1 MTKTLVRFAPSP
13 TGNLHVGNM
22 RTALVNYLF
31 ARKVGGDFMLRID
44 DTDDERSTPEFEASI
59 RHDLQW
65 MGMDWDVEDR
75 QSSRL
80 DRYRAALDHLLA
92 SGRAYK
98 CFETQE
104 ELSLKRKSQLAAGRP
119 PVYDRAALKLTA
131 EEIAAKEAAGEKPHY
146 RFKLEDVTVAWQ
158 DLVRG
163 DVAVPMSSLSDPVIL
178 RADGRVIYT
187 LASVVD
193 DMDHGVTHIL
203 RGEDHTTNSAA
214 QIQLFEALGG
224 TAPEMGHFALLAGA
238 DGEGLSKRLGSL
250 SIASL
255 RDEGILPLAV
265 ASLLARIGTSDPVE
279 ARQSMADIIDGFD
292 INRFGRATPRFD
304 PEELKMINSRV
315 IGGLA
320 FSSIAE
326 TLTQL
331 GVGGGEV
338 FWQAVRGNIN
348 RIEDAKTWYDIA
360 TQPIT
365 PVVETGAVMDAAIA
379 HLPEGEMTAETWGIW
394 TKAIINATGEKGR
407 AVFMPLRFALTGQS
421 SGPELR
427 GVLPVMGRDRILA
440 RLKGEAA

>member
-1 MTKTLVRFAPSP
+1 MSKILVRFAPSP

-22 RTALVNYLF
+22 RTALINYLF
-31 ARKVGGDFMLRID
+31 ARKMGGDFMLRID

-59 RHDLQW
+59 RHDLKW
-65 MGMDWDVEDR
+65 MGMDWDQEDR
-75 QSSRL
+75 QSARI
-80 DRYRAALDHLLA
+80 DRYMDALDQLVA

-98 CFETQE
+98 CFETQN

-131 EEIAAKEAAGEKPHY
+131 EDIAAKEAAGEKPHY
-146 RFKLEDVTVAWQ
+146 RFKLEDVTVTWQ

-163 DVAVPMSSLSDPVIL
+163 EVAVPMSSLSDPVIL

-193 DMDHGVTHIL
+193 DMEHGITHIL

-224 TAPEMGHFALLAGA
+224 KAPKMGHFALLAGA

-255 RDEGILPLAV
+255 RDEGVLPIAI
-265 ASLLARIGTSDPVE
+265 ASLLGRIGTSDPVE
-279 ARQSMADIIDGFD
+279 AKTSMAEVVDGFD
-292 INRFGRATPRFD
+292 ITRFGRATPRFD
-304 PEELKMINSRV
+304 PEELKMINSKV
-315 IGGLA
+315 IGMLDYGDVAADLEA
-320 FSSIAE
+320 
-326 TLTQL
+326 L

-348 RIEDAKTWYDIA
+348 RIDDAKFWFDIA

-365 PVVETGAVMDAAIA
+365 PHVEPSAVIDAAISS
-379 HLPEGEMTAETWGIW
+379 LPEGEMTAETWGGW
-394 TKAIINATGEKGR
+394 TKAIMAETGEKGR
-407 AVFMPLRFALTGQS
+407 TVFMPLRLALTGQS
-421 SGPELR
+421 AGPELK